1 VKARYRGLIVLF
13 AAGALLLS
21 TPALALT
28 RVAFVIG
35 DSNYAHEPQLINPSR
50 DATAVADTLRNAGF
64 DSVNLIADADVATLG
79 AALRAFQNQAL
90 GADIAVLYYAG
101 HGMEMNGINYLIPVD
116 ATLRSDTD
124 LSSQAVTQAMAQEA
138 AGGARLLSLVI
149 LDAWRDNPFL
159 NTMTITSTGARAVSR
174 GLAPVVTNEL
184 TANALVEYSAESG
197 ALASDGVPSAGHS
210 PYAAAIINHVLEP
223 GLDVVFVFGKVRDD
237 VMKVTNAEQRP
248 TFYGNHGG
256 DPVYLVPPA
265 SGSSGAPRPPKPA
278 AFTPPPPLPAP
289 APSLDQLADRTLWQ
303 SAVQGDDPARF
314 QAYLLRYPDGDF
326 ASLARLRLAYA
337 PNRPATAE
345 SDDRMLSQAYALSR
359 AGDVAG
365 ALALYRT
372 VAADGDPVAQYA
384 LGVAYT
390 HGLGVARDYSEA
402 MIWHRLA
409 ATRNYAPAQY
419 AVCNLYA
426 NGLGV
431 ARDGAEAIRW
441 CRLAADQGFAVA
453 EGELGYIYAMG
464 LGVPNDDA
472 EALKWDRRSAASGNV
487 LSMANM
493 GLFYELG
500 RGAPQN
506 FGLAVQW
513 YRQAASRGN
522 AIAQA
527 KLGLMYFQGR
537 GVARDPVLAR
547 AWLTRAAA
555 QGSQCALA
563 WLTLNPTAGATS
575 PRA

>member
-1 VKARYRGLIVLF
+1 VNARCWPLAAVIV
-13 AAGALLLS
+13 AAVLLLS
-21 TPALALT
+21 TPVLALT
-28 RVAFVIG
+28 RVALVIG
-35 DSNYAHEPQLINPSR
+35 NSNYAHEPRLINPSR
-50 DATAVADTLRNAGF
+50 DASGVADALRKAGF
-64 DSVNLIADADVATLG
+64 QSVTLIDDADLATLST
-79 AALRAFQNQAL
+79 ALRTFQDEAL

-116 ATLRSDTD
+116 ATLTSDAD
-124 LSSQAVTQAMAQEA
+124 LSSQAVTQTVAQEA

-149 LDAWRDNPFL
+149 LDACRDNPFL
-159 NTMTITSTGARAVSR
+159 NTMTVTGGGGRSLSR

-184 TANALVEYSAESG
+184 TANALVEYSAASG
-197 ALASDGVPSAGHS
+197 ALASDGDTGAGHS
-210 PYAAAIINHVLEP
+210 PYAAAIIDHVLEP

-237 VMKVTNAEQRP
+237 VMKVTDDAQRP

-256 DPVYLVPPA
+256 DPVYLVPPTDV
-265 SGSSGAPRPPKPA
+265 APRPSTPSRP
-278 AFTPPPPLPAP
+278 AFTPPPPLPAS
-289 APSLDQLADRTLWQ
+289 APSLDQLADRMAWQ
-303 SAVQGDDPARF
+303 SVVAGDDPARF

-326 ASLARLRLAYA
+326 APQARLRLAYA
-337 PNRPATAE
+337 PSRPATAE
-345 SDDRMLSQAYALSR
+345 SDDRMLAQANGLSR

-365 ALALYRT
+365 ALALYRAA
-372 VAADGDPVAQYA
+372 AADGNAVAQYA

-390 HGLGVARDYSEA
+390 QGLGVARDYSEA

-409 ATRNYAPAQY
+409 ATQNYAPAQY

-426 NGLGV
+426 YGLGV
-431 ARDGAEAIRW
+431 AKDGLEAIQW
-441 CRLAADQGFAVA
+441 CRRAADQGFAVA
-453 EGELGYIYAMG
+453 EGELGYIYAVG
-464 LGVPNDDA
+464 LGVPNSDA

-500 RGAPQN
+500 RGTPQD
-506 FGLAVQW
+506 FGVAVQW

-537 GVARDPVLAR
+537 GVARDPVQAR

-563 WLTLNPTAGATS
+563 WLKLNPEAGPP
-575 PRA
+575 PRLD